1 MFSKFGEITTLVVK
15 RSHNNEYCFAF
26 VDYKEG
32 DDATEAMK
40 EYFFCVI
47 SGLMKS

>member
-40 EYFFCVI
+40 EYYFDLFQA
-47 SGLMKS
+47 K